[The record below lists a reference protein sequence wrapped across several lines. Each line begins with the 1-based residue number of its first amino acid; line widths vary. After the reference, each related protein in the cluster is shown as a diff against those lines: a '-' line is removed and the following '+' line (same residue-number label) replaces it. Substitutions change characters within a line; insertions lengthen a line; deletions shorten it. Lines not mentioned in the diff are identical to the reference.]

1 MIGNRFYTWF
11 KNYYQWVG
19 GAFNETLLL
28 PLVRATAGL
37 RAGAIRYDE
46 TTNTVETYD
55 GTNWNP
61 IPSATGFVP
70 NSRTITINGTTFDLS
85 TNRIYSVGTVT
96 SVGLS
101 MPAAFTVSGSPVTG
115 SGTLSVTGAGL
126 ATQYVRGDGTLA
138 NFPTTQGGGS
148 SVSYYLNGSV
158 NQGTFGGSTYYEM
171 NRTPVLGAGTN
182 FSRNTD
188 GYIASFITDAND
200 PALTEIPGGNFNLEL
215 YFSASSGGGNP
226 SFYVEFYKYDG
237 TTFSLIASNQSSPD
251 TIVGST
257 KDAYFTALAV
267 PQTTLAITDRLAIRV
282 YVAVAGRTITLHTED
297 QNLCQVITTFST
309 GINTINGLTKQVQFL
324 TTGTSGTDF
333 NINSTNSTHTFNIP
347 TASATNR
354 GALSSTDW
362 TTFNNKVSTSR
373 QLTINGTAFDLSAD
387 RSWNVGTVT
396 SVGLNTGS
404 AGTDINVSGS
414 PVNVSG
420 NITLNIPTAS
430 ATNRGALSAADWA
443 IFNAKQNALTL
454 TTTGNSGASTLVGAT
469 LNVPE
474 YTLSGLGGVPTT
486 RTLTINGTA
495 LDLSANRSWSVGTV
509 TSVGLTS
516 ATSGVTI
523 SDSPVTVSGTIGIA
537 IATANGSQQGLLSS
551 TDWTTFNN
559 KQNTLSLTTTG
570 TSGAATLVGATLNVP
585 QYQAQ
590 GNYIT
595 SLTGEATA
603 SGPGA
608 ASVTLSTTA
617 VTGKLLTGLNLSGGG
632 TIAATDSILQAFGKV
647 QNQISAMVGGVM
659 YQGTWNASTNTPT
672 LTSSV
677 GTKGNYYI
685 VDVSG
690 TTNLNGIT
698 DWRVGDWAIFN
709 GSTWDKV
716 DNTDAVSSVNGFTGA
731 VSLTT
736 SHIAEGTNLYYLDSR
751 SRTAIS
757 LTTTGNSGAA
767 TYDNVSGIINVPQYT
782 LAGLG
787 GVPSTR
793 QLTIN
798 GTAFDLSADRSW
810 SVGTVTSVGL
820 NSTTS
825 GVTIT
830 NTPVTSSGALT
841 INIATASG
849 SQQGLLSSTDWT
861 TFNNKQ
867 NALTNPVTGAG
878 MTTQLAYFNGTTTIT
893 SASLFYDVANVR
905 LGINKSTPSV
915 TLDVSGTA
923 AISLDLTARTLI
935 AEGTG
940 SYNAGLVLKQYSSA
954 NFYGAGYTQLY
965 AVNTTNLQIVYNQ
978 ASSQRRAELSAALLN
993 DGDNFQYL
1001 FPRSNGTLALTSNIN
1016 SAVSGTTNFIPKFT
1030 SANAIGN
1037 SQIFD
1042 NGTQL
1047 GFGVSNLFS
1056 SFTFG
1061 TTNNRYE
1068 IADVNTN
1075 TLGLEVLNNARS
1087 LSNNLSFYS
1096 RGTSFFTRSGGSG
1109 SYVQSLI
1116 LNDSGNLGLGV
1127 TPSAWGAGFTA
1138 LQVRNASFWST
1149 GSDASITANAFYD
1162 GSVYRYIASTAASRF
1177 YHNTDGSFIWSQAPS
1192 GTAGNAISF
1201 TQAMTL
1207 DASGRLGIG
1216 TTTPANRLH
1225 VSVAS
1230 SGVSPR
1236 TDLGGTIIAEGSTRA
1251 GLYIL
1256 TSGTD
1261 AGSYGSIWFGNGNT
1275 NTDAF
1280 ITVNNSTRAMAF
1292 GTADGTRMTIT
1303 SGGNVGI
1310 GTSSPGN
1317 QLTVYRTSSSTSNG
1331 ALLLDGNGNY
1341 AGVQFAGSGTIYG
1354 SLSVDNVAMYMTHGN
1369 SISFRTGSSANV
1381 GGTDRV
1387 TITSGGNVGIG
1398 TTTPENASG
1407 YATMTINGSS
1417 GGQITFATTNSK
1429 KGYLYNNAT
1438 NMYIG
1443 AESGALIFDAG
1454 AIERMRITSGGNVLI
1469 GTQTD
1474 TGQILQVNGKT
1485 RSTEYISNSG
1495 SVSIAA
1501 GATATILNLATA
1513 QGNGSY
1519 TIGCYVGG
1527 GGLIYFAQAVFISNW
1542 DSGSYIKAL
1551 DIYDGANVTLSISGS
1566 NVQITN
1572 NGFSTFTWNWSSLYQ
1587 PFN

>member
-19 GAFNETLLL
+19 GAFSETLLL

-46 TTNTVETYD
+46 STGTVETYD
-55 GTNWNP
+55 GTNWNA

-115 SGTLSVTGAGL
+115 AGSLSVTGAGL

-158 NQGTFGGSTYYEM
+158 NQGTFSGSTYYEM
-171 NRTPVLGAGTN
+171 NRTPILGAGTN

-226 SFYVEFYKYDG
+226 SFYVELYKYDG
-237 TTFSLIASNQSSPD
+237 TNFTLIASNQSSPD
-251 TIVGST
+251 TIVGAT
-257 KDAYFTALAV
+257 KDAYFTAIAV
-267 PQTTLAITDRLAIRV
+267 PQTSLTITDRLAIRV
-282 YVAVAGRTITLHTED
+282 YVTVSGRTITFHTENN
-297 QNLCQVITTFST
+297 NLAQIITTFST
-309 GINTINGLTKQVQFL
+309 GINTLNGLTKQVQFL

-354 GALSSTDW
+354 GALSSSDW
-362 TTFNNKVSTSR
+362 TTFNNKVGASR

-387 RSWNVGTVT
+387 RSWSVGTVT
-396 SVGLNTGS
+396 SVGLDTGS

-414 PVNVSG
+414 PVSVSG

-430 ATNRGALSAADWA
+430 ATNRGALSATDWA

-454 TTTGNSGASTLVGAT
+454 TTTGNSGASTLVGST

-474 YTLSGLGGVPTT
+474 YTISGLGGVPTS

-495 LDLSANRSWSVGTV
+495 FDLSANRSWSVGTV

-516 ATSGVTI
+516 STSGITI
-523 SDSPVTVSGTIGIA
+523 TDSPVTVSGSIGIA
-537 IATANGSQQGLLSS
+537 ISTANGSQQGLLSS

-632 TIAATDSILQAFGKV
+632 TIAATDSILTAFGKV

-677 GTKGNYYI
+677 GVKGYYYI

-690 TTNLNGIT
+690 TTSLNGIS

-709 GSTWDKV
+709 GITWDKV

-787 GVPSTR
+787 GVPTTR
-793 QLTIN
+793 SITIN
-798 GTAFDLSADRSW
+798 GTAFDLSADRTY

-820 NSTTS
+820 STTTT
-825 GVTIT
+825 GVTIG
-830 NTPVTSSGALT
+830 NTPVTGSGT
-841 INIATASG
+841 ITVNIATASG
-849 SQQGLLSSTDWT
+849 SQNGLLSSTDWT

-867 NALTNPVTGAG
+867 NALTNPVTGGGMAG
-878 MTTQLAYFNGTTTIT
+878 QLAYYTGTTTIT
-893 SASLFYDVANVR
+893 SADLFWDNTNKR
-905 LGINKSTPSV
+905 LGIGASIPASTLHINNS
-915 TLDVSGTA
+915 TGTA
-923 AISLDLTARTLI
+923 ELRIDSAYTTASKIINGQAGAIVFNTGGNDTLTLTA
-935 AEGTG
+935 
-940 SYNAGLVLKQYSSA
+940 
-954 NFYGAGYTQLY
+954 
-965 AVNTTNLQIVYNQ
+965 
-978 ASSQRRAELSAALLN
+978 
-993 DGDNFQYL
+993 
-1001 FPRSNGTLALTSNIN
+1001 
-1016 SAVSGTTNFIPKFT
+1016 
-1030 SANAIGN
+1030 
-1037 SQIFD
+1037 
-1042 NGTQL
+1042 
-1047 GFGVSNLFS
+1047 
-1056 SFTFG
+1056 
-1061 TTNNRYE
+1061 
-1068 IADVNTN
+1068 
-1075 TLGLEVLNNARS
+1075 
-1087 LSNNLSFYS
+1087 
-1096 RGTSFFTRSGGSG
+1096 
-1109 SYVQSLI
+1109 
-1116 LNDSGNLGLGV
+1116 SGNLGLGV
-1127 TPSAWGAGFTA
+1127 TPSAWDNTVFRGIQIGSNAPAFLVGRTDSFSNVQLGVNAFFDGSWKYVSSNFATRYYQTAGFHAWET
-1138 LQVRNASFWST
+1138 
-1149 GSDASITANAFYD
+1149 
-1162 GSVYRYIASTAASRF
+1162 
-1177 YHNTDGSFIWSQAPS
+1177 APS

-1216 TTTPANRLH
+1216 T
-1225 VSVAS
+1225 AS
-1230 SGVSPR
+1230 PSFKLQVDGVIS
-1236 TDLGGTIIAEGSTRA
+1236 LNS
-1251 GLYIL
+1251 
-1256 TSGTD
+1256 
-1261 AGSYGSIWFGNGNT
+1261 NT
-1275 NTDAF
+1275 NYVLWGTNAS
-1280 ITVNNSTRAMAF
+1280 VNPYIQGGSDNSLSI
-1292 GTADGTRMTIT
+1292 GTGNLPRLTIT

-1310 GTSSPGN
+1310 GETNPA
-1317 QLTVYRTSSSTSNG
+1317 V
-1331 ALLLDGNGNY
+1331 ALDVAGLVQFKVGS
-1341 AGVQFAGSGTIYG
+1341 AGVYGYRDTTNADGAYEVYSINGTLKYGIGSARQVIGGESADNLGIGAVGAIRFAAG
-1354 SLSVDNVAMYMTHGN
+1354 
-1369 SISFRTGSSANV
+1369 
-1381 GGTDRV
+1381 
-1387 TITSGGNVGIG
+1387 GIG
-1398 TTTPENASG
+1398 T
-1407 YATMTINGSS
+1407 
-1417 GGQITFATTNSK
+1417 
-1429 KGYLYNNAT
+1429 
-1438 NMYIG
+1438 
-1443 AESGALIFDAG
+1443 
-1454 AIERMRITSGGNVLI
+1454 ERMRITSGGDVLVGTSSSSPSSNVGVKI
-1469 GTQTD
+1469 IP
-1474 TGQILQVNGKT
+1474 TGRVYCVSSDSSN
-1485 RSTEYISNSG
+1485 STESYGMYSTG
-1495 SVSIAA
+1495 AA
-1501 GATATILNLATA
+1501 N
-1513 QGNGSY
+1513 Y
-1519 TIGCYVGG
+1519 RFYVGWG
-1527 GGLIYFAQAVFISNW
+1527 GTIYATS
-1542 DSGSYIKAL
+1542 
-1551 DIYDGANVTLSISGS
+1551 TSISGIS
-1566 NVQITN
+1566 DISLKQNIRDLDKGLDEIMKLKPRRFDWI
-1572 NGFSTFTWNWSSLYQ
+1572 NGDGNDNMGFVAQEIESIFPELISEYKYSDNETKKSLKMGDLIPALVKSIQ
-1587 PFN
+1587 ELQAEIERLKN